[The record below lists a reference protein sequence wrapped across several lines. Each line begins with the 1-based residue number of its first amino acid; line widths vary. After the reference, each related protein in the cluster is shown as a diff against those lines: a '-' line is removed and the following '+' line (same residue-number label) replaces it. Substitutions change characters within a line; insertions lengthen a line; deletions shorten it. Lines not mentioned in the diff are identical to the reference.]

1 MRRNFP
7 RYHSCSPGWGALTG
21 LLRES
26 RVMQTVQLRGIA
38 LTFCLNATTR
48 TDLPPQCVCIHGFT
62 LSARKRYPV
71 GTSCHALAPP
81 AHSLRHSVPRLLRH
95 SRLWLLYHIFPGLS
109 RLNPNFFAHSPDFRR
124 RAHPRRISPRRL
136 SSCIRFRESHTAR
149 RRTSRR
155 RNRRF
160 PRIRNRRFR
169 VR

>member
-1 MRRNFP
+1 MDFLQNKNRLTA
-7 RYHSCSPGWGALTG
+7 SCHETEFSAVPLMFARMGALFTG
-21 LLRES
+21 PS
-26 RVMQTVQLRGIA
+26 
-38 LTFCLNATTR
+38 TFCLNATTR

-95 SRLWLLYHIFPGLS
+95 SRSWLLYHIFPGLS